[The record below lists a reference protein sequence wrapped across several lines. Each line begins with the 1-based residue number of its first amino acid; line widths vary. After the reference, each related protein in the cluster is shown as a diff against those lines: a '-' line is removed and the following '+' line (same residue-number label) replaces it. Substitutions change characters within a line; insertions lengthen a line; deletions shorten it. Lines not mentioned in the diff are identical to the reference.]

1 MLAQPGKEI
10 IMSSTYLELQPLE
23 LLPGDL
29 LRPLGAFEELFCL
42 FDQHFPT
49 NGALAAQITGHTT
62 VQQWRDALDEVQQ
75 RHPLLSACINTTFNR
90 VPHFRRVTSQRIPL
104 RVITSPFA
112 RWQRE
117 IAEEVNEPFTPDQA
131 PLFRAVL
138 LHQETHCTFI
148 LSSHHAV
155 CDGSSRIFLLR
166 DILLALSGHTL
177 ETLSLAPSREVL
189 FGAQQRTSTEPGLPS
204 VAAQRHLM
212 PHVEGIKLTPEQ
224 TTTLQRR
231 AREEGV
237 TIHAAIS
244 AALTIAGR
252 VIDETW
258 RNNPLRIMSPAEI
271 RDMLGLKDQCM
282 VSFGGGEISI
292 APGGSMTF
300 WELARFAKDGLS
312 AVKSAENVSRMIDLQ
327 SAAVSSNLTV
337 EQAFELKRNAFN
349 AQVMLTNLGR
359 LPFVSTFGAL
369 KLETLWAPCALRGI
383 EGEQTLGAV
392 TVNGSLHL
400 THTSPA
406 PISGLLAGMEEEL
419 RKAGAI

>member
-1 MLAQPGKEI
+1 
-10 IMSSTYLELQPLE
+10 MSSTSLELQPLE
-23 LLPGDL
+23 LQPGDL

-62 VQQWRDALDEVQQ
+62 VPQWRDALDAVQQ
-75 RHPLLSACINTTFNR
+75 RHPLLSVCIDTTFNR
-90 VPHFRRVTSQRIPL
+90 VPHFRRVIGQRIHL
-104 RVITSPFA
+104 REVSSHNA

-117 IAEEVNEPFTPDQA
+117 IAEEVNAPFTPDQA

-138 LHQETHCTFI
+138 LHQETHCIFI

-166 DILLALSGHTL
+166 DILLALSGHDL
-177 ETLSLAPSREVL
+177 EALPLAPSREIL
-189 FGAQQRTSTEPGLPS
+189 FGAQQRTSAEPGLPS
-204 VAAQRHLM
+204 FAAQRPHL
-212 PHVEGIKLTPEQ
+212 PYVEGIKLAPEQ
-224 TTTLQRR
+224 TTALQRR

-244 AALTIAGR
+244 AAITIAGR
-252 VIDETW
+252 AIDESW

-271 RDMLGLKDQCM
+271 RDMLGLEDQCM
-282 VSFGGGEISI
+282 VSFGGGEISV
-292 APGGSMTF
+292 APGASMTF

-312 AVKSAENVSRMIDLQ
+312 TVKSGENISRMIDLQ
-327 SAAVSSNLTV
+327 SAAVSSNLSV
-337 EQAFELKRNAFN
+337 EQASELKRNAFN
-349 AQVMLTNLGR
+349 AQVMFTNLGR
-359 LPFVSTFGAL
+359 LPFDCTFGSL

-406 PISGLLAGMEEEL
+406 PIPGLLAGIEEEL
-419 RKAGAI
+419 RKACPA

>member
-1 MLAQPGKEI
+1 
-10 IMSSTYLELQPLE
+10 MSSTSLELQPLE
-23 LLPGDL
+23 LQPGDL

-62 VQQWRDALDEVQQ
+62 VPQWRDALDAVQQ
-75 RHPLLSACINTTFNR
+75 RHPLLSVCIDTTFNR
-90 VPHFRRVTSQRIPL
+90 VPHFRRVIGQRIHL
-104 RVITSPFA
+104 REVSSHNA

-117 IAEEVNEPFTPDQA
+117 IAEEVNAPFTPDQA

-138 LHQETHCTFI
+138 LHQETHCIFI

-155 CDGSSRIFLLR
+155 SDGFSLMFLLR
-166 DILLALSGHTL
+166 DLLLVLSGHDL
-177 ETLSLAPSREVL
+177 GALPLARSREIL
-189 FGAQQRTSTEPGLPS
+189 FGAQQRTSTGPGLPS
-204 VAAQRHLM
+204 VAAQRPLL
-212 PHVEGIKLTPEQ
+212 PRVEGIKLTAEE
-224 TTTLQRR
+224 TTALQRR

-252 VIDETW
+252 AIDESW

-271 RDMLGLKDQCM
+271 RDMLGLEDQCM
-282 VSFGGGEISI
+282 VSFGGGEISV
-292 APGGSMTF
+292 APGASMTF

-312 AVKSAENVSRMIDLQ
+312 TVKSGENISRMIDLQ
-327 SAAVSSNLTV
+327 SAAVSSNLSV
-337 EQAFELKRNAFN
+337 EQASELKRNAFN
-349 AQVMLTNLGR
+349 AQVMFTNLGR
-359 LPFVSTFGAL
+359 LPFDCTFGSL

-406 PISGLLAGMEEEL
+406 PIPGLLAGIEEEL
-419 RKAGAI
+419 RKACPA

>member
-1 MLAQPGKEI
+1 
-10 IMSSTYLELQPLE
+10 MSSTSLELRTFALQ
-23 LLPGDL
+23 PGDF

-42 FDQHFPT
+42 FDQYFPT
-49 NGALAAQITGHTT
+49 NGALAAQITGPTT
-62 VQQWRDALDEVQQ
+62 VQQWRDALDAVQQ
-75 RHPLLSACINTTFNR
+75 RHPLLSARIDTSFNR
-90 VPHFRRVTSQRIPL
+90 VPHFRRVPGQRIPL
-104 RVITSPFA
+104 RVVTSPAA

-117 IAEEVNEPFTPDQA
+117 IAKEVNAPFTPDEA

-138 LHQETHCTFI
+138 LHQETYCIFI

-166 DILLALSGHTL
+166 DMLLALSGNAL
-177 ETLSLAPSREVL
+177 EPLPLAPSREIL
-189 FGAQQRTSTEPGLPS
+189 FGAQQRISTEPGLPS
-204 VAAQRHLM
+204 FAAQRPRM
-212 PHVEGIKLTPEQ
+212 PHVEGTRLAPEQ
-224 TTTLQRR
+224 TTALQRR

-244 AALTIAGR
+244 AALAIAGR
-252 VIDETW
+252 AIDERW

-271 RDMLGLKDQCM
+271 RDVLGLKDQCM

-300 WELARFAKDGLS
+300 WDLARFAKDGLS
-312 AVKSAENVSRMIDLQ
+312 AVKSIANISGMIDLQ

-337 EQAFELKRNAFN
+337 EQAFQLKRSSLN
-349 AQVMLTNLGR
+349 AQVMFTNLGR
-359 LPFVSTFGAL
+359 LPFDSTFGFL
-369 KLETLWAPCALRGI
+369 TLESLWAPCALRGI

-406 PISGLLAGMEEEL
+406 PISGLLAGIREEL
-419 RKAGAI
+419 SKACAI